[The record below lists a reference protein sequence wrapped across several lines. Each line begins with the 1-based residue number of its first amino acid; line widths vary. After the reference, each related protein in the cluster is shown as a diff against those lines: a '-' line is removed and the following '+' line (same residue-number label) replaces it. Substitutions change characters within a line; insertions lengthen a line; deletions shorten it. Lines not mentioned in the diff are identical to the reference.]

1 MKQFIVHLFVAA
13 AAVWLMAARAA
24 SGEQVAAD
32 LLRDGT
38 WRKTPVRTVAG
49 LPRFQPLPRVPLS
62 PYGGWARSRQKAT
75 GFFRTANIRG
85 RWWLVDPDGCLFLSA
100 GVCSVNDSMFA
111 GGTLR
116 ETFGGTRQWAK
127 ATGALLKS
135 HGFNTLGCW
144 SDWKAFRD
152 TPHRMPYCPRWNFM
166 STYKNRRDPKY
177 GARGYPNQCMPVF
190 DPAFETFCDEHAGQL
205 ADTKDDPWL
214 LGHFSDNE
222 LPFRPDLLKYYLELP
237 ESDTGHQAAR
247 RWLESR
253 RKSPDKFTRQD
264 TDGFLTYVAG
274 RYYGIVAAAVKRYD
288 PNHLYLGSRIHGR
301 TICEPVFRG
310 ATDVDVVSVNYYH
323 RWSAEDE
330 RLRNWV
336 TWSGRPFLV
345 SEWYAMRLES
355 ADTQTDG
362 AGFRVRSQRDRG
374 LFYQNLV
381 LGLLENPG
389 CVGWHWFKYGGDAD
403 GSQRGIVDRHFAAH
417 QDMLDVM
424 KGVNAQMYPLA
435 VWFRMQ
441 PPR

>member
-1 MKQFIVHLFVAA
+1 MKQFIVHLFAPA
-13 AAVWLMAARAA
+13 AAVWLMVACAAF
-24 SGEQVAAD
+24 GEQVAAD
-32 LLRDGT
+32 LLKNGK
-38 WRKTPVRTVAG
+38 WRKTPVRTIAG
-49 LPRFQPLPRVPLS
+49 LPRFRPVPRVPLS
-62 PYGGWARSRQKAT
+62 PYGGWARSKQKAT

-116 ETFGGTRQWAK
+116 ETFGGTPQWAK
-127 ATGALLKS
+127 ATAALLKS

-152 TPHRMPYCPRWNFM
+152 APHRMPYCPRWNFM

-190 DPAFETFCDEHAGQL
+190 DPAFETFCDEHARQL
-205 ADTKDDPWL
+205 AATKDDPWL

-222 LPFRPDLLKYYLELP
+222 LPFRPDLLTYYLELP
-237 ESDTGHQAAR
+237 ESDPGHQAAR

-253 RKSPDKFTRQD
+253 RKSPETFTRQD
-264 TDGFLTYVAG
+264 TARFLTYVAG
-274 RYYGIVAAAVKRYD
+274 RYYGIVAAAIKRYD

-355 ADTQTDG
+355 AGTQTDG
-362 AGFRVRSQRDRG
+362 AGFRVRTQRDRG

-417 QDMLDVM
+417 QDMLNVM
-424 KGVNAQMYPLA
+424 KRVNAQMYPLGA
-435 VWFRMQ
+435 WFRMK